1 MQPESSLQPDI
12 IQCAAAGTLPGLFAL
27 RIKRTPESP
36 AYRQFDTASGAWR
49 SYAWQEMGMLVVRWK
64 LALARENFAP
74 GERVAI
80 LLHNSVE
87 WVCFDQAAL
96 SLGLV
101 VVPLYP
107 SDTPGNIAY
116 ILADSGARLLLVG
129 TRGRW
134 ETLSPLCASLTGLSK
149 VLCLRRPMGDADKVV
164 VLEGVEDWLAR
175 TDQSAGPAVNQAG
188 ADEYYCT
195 DPKALAT
202 LVYTSGTTGRP
213 KGVMLSHHNI
223 LWNAEAVL
231 KAIPGYREDVYLSFL
246 PLSHAFERT
255 VGYYVPIMAG
265 SCVTYARS
273 LKNLAAD
280 FGIVRPSVLIAVPQI
295 FESVH
300 TRVRQQ
306 LQEKSPLARL
316 LFGWTVAIGWQRF
329 AAMQGRYSQ
338 PSWWQRLAWLVLR
351 RLVADRVLARLG
363 GRLRLAVSGGSPLY
377 GEISRCFIG
386 LGLPL
391 VQGYGLTE
399 SSPVLTANRLE
410 DNIPDSVG
418 TALPGVEIRIGDAGE
433 LLARSPGTMLGYW
446 NRPEATRA
454 AIDPDGWLHTGDQA
468 RITDGH
474 VFICGRLKEILVTSS
489 GEKVPPA
496 DLEMAI
502 VQEPLFDQAMV
513 VGEGRPCLA
522 ALLVLNRREWEK
534 LAASL
539 GLKMD
544 ESESLAHSAAQTAAL
559 SKIKAALR
567 GFPRHARVRAVY
579 LTLEPW
585 SVENGLITPTM
596 KLKRSAIEQRF
607 AEEITQLY
615 AGSRSPDLCL

>member
-1 MQPESSLQPDI
+1 
-12 IQCAAAGTLPGLFAL
+12 
-27 RIKRTPESP
+27 
-36 AYRQFDTASGAWR
+36 
-49 SYAWQEMGMLVVRWK
+49 MLVVCWK

-74 GERVAI
+74 GDRVAI

-129 TRGRW
+129 TQGRW

-149 VLCLRRPMGDADKVV
+149 VLCLRCPAGGTGKANREI

-175 TDQSAGPAVNQAG
+175 TDQSAGPDVNQAG

-195 DPKALAT
+195 DPRALAT

-213 KGVMLSHHNI
+213 KGVMLSHYNI

-265 SCVTYARS
+265 SSVAYARS
-273 LKNLAAD
+273 LKNLAED
-280 FGIVRPSVLIAVPQI
+280 LTIVRPSVLIAVPQI

-300 TRVRQQ
+300 TGVRQQ

-316 LFGWTVAIGWQRF
+316 LFDWTVAIGWQRF

-338 PSWWQRLAWLVLR
+338 PSWWQRLAWPVLR

-399 SSPVLTANRLE
+399 AAPVLTANHLE

-418 TALPGVEIRIGDAGE
+418 TALPGVEIRIGDADE

-522 ALLVLNRREWEK
+522 TLLVLNRCEWEK
-534 LAASL
+534 LASSI
-539 GLKMD
+539 GL
-544 ESESLAHSAAQTAAL
+544 EVAAAESLTHPAAQTAVLAR
-559 SKIKAALR
+559 IKTALR
-567 GFPRHARVRAVY
+567 GFPRYARVRAVY

-607 AEEITQLY
+607 AEEIIQLY
-615 AGSRSPDLCL
+615 VGLRSPDLCL

>member
-1 MQPESSLQPDI
+1 MQPEDALHSDI
-12 IQCAAAGTLPGLFAL
+12 ILCAAAGTLPGLFAL
-27 RIKRTPESP
+27 RVQRTPEAP
-36 AYRQFDTASGAWR
+36 AYRQFDAASGEWR
-49 SYAWQEMGMLVVRWK
+49 IHTWQETGALVERWRR
-64 LALARENFAP
+64 ALTRENLIP

-107 SDTPGNIAY
+107 SDTPDNIAY

-129 TRGRW
+129 TQGRW
-134 ETLSPLCASLTGLSK
+134 ETLSPLCAGLGGLSR
-149 VLCLRRPMGDADKVV
+149 VLCLRRPAAGATGEVA
-164 VLEGVEDWLAR
+164 LEGVEDWLAR
-175 TDQSAGPAVNQAG
+175 AQGSIAPGLSAR
-188 ADEYYCT
+188 
-195 DPKALAT
+195 DPHALAT

-231 KAIPGYREDVYLSFL
+231 KAIPGYRKDVYLSFL
-246 PLSHAFERT
+246 PLSHTFERT

-265 SCVTYARS
+265 SCVAYARS
-273 LKNLAAD
+273 LKELAED
-280 FGIVRPSVLIAVPQI
+280 LGVVRPSVLIAVPRI
-295 FESVH
+295 FEGVH
-300 TRVRQQ
+300 AKVRQQ
-306 LQEKSPLARL
+306 LQEKGPFARL
-316 LFGWTVAIGWQRF
+316 LFGWTVAIGWRRF
-329 AAMQGRYSQ
+329 EAMQGRC
-338 PSWWQRLAWLVLR
+338 PPLSWWQRLAWPVLR
-351 RLVADRVLARLG
+351 RLVADRILARLG
-363 GRLRLAVSGGSPLY
+363 GRLRLAVSGGAPLY
-377 GEISRCFIG
+377 GEISHCFIG

-399 SSPVLTANRLE
+399 SSPVLSANRLE
-410 DNIPDSVG
+410 DNMPDSVG
-418 TALPGVEIRIGDAGE
+418 TALPGVEICIGDDGE
-433 LLARSPGTMLGYW
+433 LLARAPSIMLGYW

-468 RITDGH
+468 RIEDGH
-474 VFICGRLKEILVTSS
+474 VFIRGRLKEILVTSS
-489 GEKVPPA
+489 GEKIPPA

-522 ALLVLNRREWEK
+522 ALLVLNRGEWDR

-539 GLKMD
+539 GLKAD
-544 ESESLAHSAAQTAAL
+544 ELGSPAQPAAQAAAMAR
-559 SKIKAALR
+559 IKTALR
-567 GFPRHARVRAVY
+567 GFPRYARVHAVY

-585 SVENGLITPTM
+585 SVENGLITPTL
-596 KLKRSAIEQRF
+596 KLKRAQVEQRF
-607 AEEITQLY
+607 DAEIERLF
-615 AGSRSPDLCL
+615 AGCSQPPATPGS

>member
-1 MQPESSLQPDI
+1 
-12 IQCAAAGTLPGLFAL
+12 
-27 RIKRTPESP
+27 
-36 AYRQFDTASGAWR
+36 
-49 SYAWQEMGMLVVRWK
+49 MLVACWK

-74 GERVAI
+74 GDRVAI

-149 VLCLRRPMGDADKVV
+149 VLCLRRPVGDADKVV

-175 TDQSAGPAVNQAG
+175 ADQSAGPSVNQAS
-188 ADEYYCT
+188 ADENHCV
-195 DPKALAT
+195 DPGALAT
-202 LVYTSGTTGRP
+202 LVYTSGTTGRS

-246 PLSHAFERT
+246 PLSHVFERT
-255 VGYYVPIMAG
+255 VGYYVPLMAG
-265 SCVTYARS
+265 SSVTYARS
-273 LKNLAAD
+273 LKNLAED
-280 FGIVRPSVLIAVPQI
+280 LIIVRPSVLIAVPQF
-295 FESVH
+295 FEGIY
-300 TRVRQQ
+300 TKVRQQ

-329 AAMQGRYSQ
+329 TAMQARHMQ
-338 PSWWQRLAWLVLR
+338 PPWWQRLAWPVLR
-351 RLVADRVLARLG
+351 RLAADRILARLG
-363 GRLRLAVSGGSPLY
+363 GRLRLAVSGGAPLY

-399 SSPVLTANRLE
+399 ASPVLTANRLG

-468 RITDGH
+468 RIADNH
-474 VFICGRLKEILVTSS
+474 VFICSRLKEILVMSS
-489 GEKVPPA
+489 GEKIPPA

-502 VQEPLFDQAMV
+502 IQEPLFDQVMV

-534 LAASL
+534 LASSI
-539 GLKMD
+539 GLEVD
-544 ESESLAHSAAQTAAL
+544 AVESLALPAVQTAAL
-559 SKIKAALR
+559 AGIKVALR
-567 GFPRHARVRAVY
+567 SFPRYARVRAVY

-585 SVENGLITPTM
+585 SIENGLITPTM

-607 AEEITQLY
+607 AEEITHLY
-615 AGSRSPDLCL
+615 AGARSPDLCL

>member
-1 MQPESSLQPDI
+1 M
-12 IQCAAAGTLPGLFAL
+12 

-36 AYRQFDTASGAWR
+36 AYKQFDTASGVWR
-49 SYAWQEMGMLVVRWK
+49 SYTWQEMGMLVVRWK
-64 LALARENFAP
+64 LALARENFAS
-74 GERVAI
+74 GDRVAI

-175 TDQSAGPAVNQAG
+175 ADQSAEPSVNQAG
-188 ADEYYCT
+188 ADENHCV
-195 DPKALAT
+195 DPGALAT

-265 SCVTYARS
+265 SCVTYARA
-273 LKNLAAD
+273 LKNLAED
-280 FGIVRPSVLIAVPQI
+280 LTIVRPSVLIAVPQI

-338 PSWWQRLAWLVLR
+338 PSWWQRLAWPVLR

-399 SSPVLTANRLE
+399 AAPVLTANRLE
-410 DNIPDSVG
+410 NNIPDSVG
-418 TALPGVEIRIGDAGE
+418 TALPGVEIRIGDDGE
-433 LLARSPGTMLGYW
+433 LLARSPGVMLGYW

-539 GLKMD
+539 GLKVD
-544 ESESLAHSAAQTAAL
+544 EPESLAHSAAQTAAL

-567 GFPRHARVRAVY
+567 GFPRYARVRAVY

-596 KLKRSAIEQRF
+596 KLKRPVMEQRF
-607 AEEITQLY
+607 AEKIAQLY
-615 AGSRSPDLCL
+615 ERMRSPGLRP

>member
-1 MQPESSLQPDI
+1 
-12 IQCAAAGTLPGLFAL
+12 
-27 RIKRTPESP
+27 
-36 AYRQFDTASGAWR
+36 
-49 SYAWQEMGMLVVRWK
+49 MLVVCWK

-74 GERVAI
+74 GDRVAI

-116 ILADSGARLLLVG
+116 ILADSGASLLLVG

-149 VLCLRRPMGDADKVV
+149 VLCLRRPVGDADKVV

-175 TDQSAGPAVNQAG
+175 ADQSAGPSVNQAG

-195 DPKALAT
+195 DPGSLAT
-202 LVYTSGTTGRP
+202 LAYTSGTTGRP

-246 PLSHAFERT
+246 PLSHVFERT
-255 VGYYVPIMAG
+255 VGYYVPLMAG
-265 SCVTYARS
+265 SSVAYARS
-273 LKNLAAD
+273 LKNLAED
-280 FGIVRPSVLIAVPQI
+280 LIIVRPTVLIAIPQF
-295 FESVH
+295 FEGIYTKVC
-300 TRVRQQ
+300 QE
-306 LQEKSPLARL
+306 LQKKGLLARL
-316 LFGWTVAIGWQRF
+316 LFSWTVAIGWQHFTARQ
-329 AAMQGRYSQ
+329 ARHTQLPWR
-338 PSWWQRLAWLVLR
+338 QRMAWPVLR
-351 RLVADRVLARLG
+351 RVVADRILARLG
-363 GRLRLAVSGGSPLY
+363 GRLRLAVSGGAPLH

-386 LGLPL
+386 LGLSL

-399 SSPVLTANRLE
+399 ASPVLTANPLG

-468 RITDGH
+468 RIADNH

-489 GEKVPPA
+489 GEKIPPA

-502 VQEPLFDQAMV
+502 VQEPLFDQVMV
-513 VGEGRPCLA
+513 VGEGRPCIA

-534 LAASL
+534 LASSI
-539 GLKMD
+539 GLEVD
-544 ESESLAHSAAQTAAL
+544 ATESLVHPAVQTAAL
-559 SKIKAALR
+559 ARIKAALR
-567 GFPRHARVRAVY
+567 SFPRYARVRAVY

-585 SVENGLITPTM
+585 SIENGLITPTM

-607 AEEITQLY
+607 AEEIIQLY
-615 AGSRSPDLCL
+615 AGLRSPDLCL